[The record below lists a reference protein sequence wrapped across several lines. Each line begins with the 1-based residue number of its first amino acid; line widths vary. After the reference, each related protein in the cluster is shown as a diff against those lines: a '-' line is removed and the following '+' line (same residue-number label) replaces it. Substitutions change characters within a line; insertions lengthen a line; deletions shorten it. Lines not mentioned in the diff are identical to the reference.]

1 MDILLYSFI
10 PAANTPGRCKASQS
24 GKNKEET
31 VQAKRLIN
39 ATLRSNQPATLILK
53 GIELS
58 DEVQL
63 KSVIVNGREIQ
74 WKTSDVIAE

>member
-1 MDILLYSFI
+1 
-10 PAANTPGRCKASQS
+10 
-24 GKNKEET
+24 
-31 VQAKRLIN
+31 LIN
-39 ATLRSNQPATLILK
+39 AALRPNQPATLIIK